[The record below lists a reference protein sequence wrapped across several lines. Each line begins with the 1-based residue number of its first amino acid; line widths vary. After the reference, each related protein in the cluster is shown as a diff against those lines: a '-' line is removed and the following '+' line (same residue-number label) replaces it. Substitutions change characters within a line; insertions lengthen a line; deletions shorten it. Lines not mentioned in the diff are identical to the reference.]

1 MRKKKSRDSYIKFKN
16 TADRVMAGAGL
27 VILSPVM
34 AGIAIAIKAEEGISA
49 PVFFKIGRASCRERV
64 SLRV

>member
-49 PVFFKIGRASCRERV
+49 PVFFMA
-64 SLRV
+64 L